1 VGRHVVFLAIPAH
14 GHMRP
19 ALAVAGELVR
29 SGWRVSVLATEEFAA
44 SVVEVGAEVVPYTTQ
59 MSQWLGA
66 GRSANVDPDADS
78 LAWSRVLFF
87 IEGAHLVEKA
97 RQRFDDEPPDVIVHD
112 MAVAHAGRALGQLW
126 RRPTIQS
133 TPSFGSN
140 ARYSQIDVVLA
151 SAGVG
156 PGHPALAELHRMAV
170 EFAERY
176 GLADAPADLVDW
188 AADEAIVYLPRQFQ
202 VAADGFG
209 AGVGFVG
216 PCFGPADRAGDW
228 APPADG
234 RPVVVV
240 SMGTTANS
248 GVELF
253 RQCRDAFADQSWH
266 VVMTLGG
273 ADPEELGEIPPNME
287 VRAWIPQLAVLGHA
301 AVFVTAGGVGSVAMA
316 LHEGV
321 PMVVVPNI
329 PECRVIA
336 RRVAA
341 LGLGTVVPPG
351 AVAGARLRDTVAALL
366 ADEDT
371 AARVAAMRAHTR
383 AAGGVAAAAALVEA
397 RSAVHAGG

>member
-1 VGRHVVFLAIPAH
+1 MGRHALFLAIPAH

-19 ALAVAGELVR
+19 ALAVAGELVSR
-29 SGWRVSVLATEEFAA
+29 GWRVSVLATDEFAGMVTA
-44 SVVEVGAEVVPYTTQ
+44 AGADVVPYTTQ
-59 MSQWLGA
+59 MSQWLGPGRA
-66 GRSANVDPDADS
+66 GNADPDADS

-97 RQRFDDEPPDVIVHD
+97 RERFDDDPPDVVVYD

-126 RRPTIQS
+126 HRPTIQS

-140 ARYSQIDVVLA
+140 ARYSQVDVVLA

-156 PGHPALAELHRMAV
+156 PGHPALAELRRMAG
-170 EFAERY
+170 EFAARY
-176 GLADAPADLVDW
+176 DLADAPDDLVSW
-188 AADEAIVYLPRQFQ
+188 AADHAIVYLPRQFQ
-202 VAADGFG
+202 VASAGFG
-209 AGVGFVG
+209 DGVGFVG
-216 PCFGPADRAGDW
+216 PCLGTEDRAGDW
-228 APPADG
+228 APPPDG

-240 SMGTTANS
+240 SMGTTVNG

-253 RQCRDAFADQSWH
+253 RQCRDAFADQPWH

-273 ADPEELGEIPPNME
+273 TDPAALGAIPTNIE

-301 AVFVTAGGVGSVAMA
+301 AVFVTSGGLGSVAMA

-321 PMVVVPNI
+321 PMVVVPRI

-351 AVAGARLRDTVAALL
+351 EATGPRLRDAVAALL
-366 ADEDT
+366 ADGDT
-371 AARVAAMRAHTR
+371 ARRVAAMREHTR
-383 AAGGVAAAAALVEA
+383 AAGGATAAAALVEA